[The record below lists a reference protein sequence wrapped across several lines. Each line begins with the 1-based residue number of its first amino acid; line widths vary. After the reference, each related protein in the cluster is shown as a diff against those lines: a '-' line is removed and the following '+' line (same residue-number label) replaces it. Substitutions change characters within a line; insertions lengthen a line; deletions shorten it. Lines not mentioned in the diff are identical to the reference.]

1 MILLVMG
8 AGLLVGVL
16 SAMFGVGGGV
26 LMVPF
31 MVLVLEKTQHL
42 AEGTSLLVIVPTAIA
57 GVLVHRRSGYVS
69 FRHGALLGMGGIGGA
84 WLGVMLALRLS
95 AETLQFA
102 FGTFMAVVGIRTIM
116 RGLTQMKA
124 ERLDNGDKAPGATP
138 STTDASAEPTPAV
151 GAEAERT

>member
-31 MVLVLEKTQHL
+31 MVLALEETQHL
-42 AEGTSLLVIVPTAIA
+42 AEGTSLLVIVPTAIV

-69 FRHGALLGMGGIGGA
+69 FRHGALLGIGGIGGA
-84 WLGVMLALRLS
+84 WLGAMLALRLS
-95 AETLQFA
+95 AETLQLA

-116 RGLTQMKA
+116 RGLKQMKA
-124 ERLDNGDKAPGATP
+124 ERLDHGAKAPGGT
-138 STTDASAEPTPAV
+138 SRTTDAGAEPAPAV
-151 GAEAERT
+151 GAEVERT